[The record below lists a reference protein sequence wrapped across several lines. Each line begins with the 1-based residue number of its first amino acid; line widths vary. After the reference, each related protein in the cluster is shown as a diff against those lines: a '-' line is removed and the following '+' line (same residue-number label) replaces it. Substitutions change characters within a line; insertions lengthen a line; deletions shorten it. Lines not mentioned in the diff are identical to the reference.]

1 VIATPT
7 KGAHR
12 AHRHTHLARTMRSL
26 STGTV
31 GENTSAIFPVGLGSL
46 HYPSPTSVE
55 GLRMAQEFNHT
66 PVLVHEVTA
75 LFDSVPAGVIVDAT
89 LGGAGHA
96 LGLLERRADSGIFGI
111 DRDATARAAAAAR
124 LGRFGQ
130 RVTIHAGR
138 FSELGAAVASGRD
151 QGGPWPVIEGVD
163 EPAAVVGILA
173 DLGVSSPQLDE
184 PERGFSFSRPGPL
197 DMRMDTSTGES
208 ASALL
213 DRIDLDELT
222 GLLREN
228 GEGRF
233 ARRIARAILAARPI
247 TTTTQLVEVV
257 DAAVPKA
264 GRRRGNVA
272 SRAFQALRVEVNA
285 EHDELQSLLDQALD
299 VLTPGGRLAVIS
311 YHSGEDA
318 LVKHTFRE
326 WAEGGCVCPPHMPC
340 VCGATSKGRLVARR
354 SVQATEQEA
363 AENRRS
369 TSARLR
375 CFEVAS

>member
-1 VIATPT
+1 MIATTT

-12 AHRHTHLARTMRSL
+12 AHRPTHLARTMRSL

-31 GENTSAIFPVGLGSL
+31 EENTSAIFPVGLGSL

-55 GLRMAQEFNHT
+55 GLRMAQDFHHT
-66 PVLVHEVTA
+66 PVLLAEVTA
-75 LFDSVPAGVIVDAT
+75 LFDPVPAGVIVDAT

-96 LGLLERRADSGIFGI
+96 VALLEHRADVGLLGI
-111 DRDATARAAAAAR
+111 DRDATARAAAAER
-124 LGRFGQ
+124 LAPFGR
-130 RVTIHAGR
+130 RAVVHAGR
-138 FSELGAAVASGRD
+138 FSELEAIVTSRRSQAGL
-151 QGGPWPVIEGVD
+151 WPSIEGVD
-163 EPAAVVGILA
+163 DPAPVVGILA

-197 DMRMDTSTGES
+197 DMRMDTSSGEP
-208 ASALL
+208 ASSLL
-213 DRIDLDELT
+213 DRIDLDDLT

-272 SRAFQALRVEVNA
+272 SRVFQALRVEVNA
-285 EHDELQSLLDQALD
+285 EHEELGALLDQALE
-299 VLTPGGRLAVIS
+299 VLVPGGRLTVIS

-318 LVKHTFRE
+318 QVKHTFRR
-326 WAEGGCVCPPHMPC
+326 WADGDCVCPPHMPC
-340 VCGATSKGRLVARR
+340 VCGATSKGRLIARR
-354 SVQATEQEA
+354 SVQASEEEA
-363 AENRRS
+363 SENRRS